1 MSTRAILVVDDSD
14 AEIALTLR
22 AIKKSGVQADVLLA
36 HNGVEAL
43 DLLLGPEDGDA
54 SLPRELPW
62 IVLLDLKM
70 PDVDGLSVLRRIR
83 AEPRTRR
90 LPVVMLSSS
99 NELSDVGTCYD
110 TGANSYIRKRV
121 DLADFTEA
129 MRLLQTYWT
138 MNELPPPPARS

>member
-14 AEIALTLR
+14 TEIALTLR
-22 AIKKSGVQADVLLA
+22 AIKKSGVPADVLLA
-36 HNGVEAL
+36 HNGLEAL
-43 DLLLGPEDGDA
+43 DLLLGPGEKGA
-54 SLPRELPW
+54 PPPRELPW

-70 PDVDGLSVLRRIR
+70 PDVDGLAVLRRIR

-90 LPVVMLSSS
+90 LPVIMLSSS
-99 NELSDVGTCYD
+99 DELSDVGTCYD

-129 MRLLQTYWT
+129 MRLLQTYWA
-138 MNELPPPPARS
+138 MNELPPVPASA